1 MRYWTFADRPAA
13 TDPPVGVDTDTFK
26 AELKHAYDRGRDEAR
41 ARRPGFGFV
50 SFLMLMIAACGAVL
64 LALAAEQGSFAG
76 GGQVVDNTLAQ
87 ATGRISAVTDAASH
101 AATAPTATNQAAR

>member
-13 TDPPVGVDTDTFK
+13 AEQPVGVDTDTFK

-41 ARRPGFGFV
+41 ARRPGFGLV
-50 SFLMLMIAACGAVL
+50 GFLMLVIAACGAVL

-76 GGQVVDNTLAQ
+76 GGQVIDNTLAQ

-101 AATAPTATNQAAR
+101 AATAPAATNQATR